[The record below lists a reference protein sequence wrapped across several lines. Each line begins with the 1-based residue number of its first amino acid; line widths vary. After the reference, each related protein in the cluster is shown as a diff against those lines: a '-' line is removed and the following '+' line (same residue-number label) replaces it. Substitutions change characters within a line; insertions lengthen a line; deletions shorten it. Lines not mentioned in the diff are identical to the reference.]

1 VGIAGFRADLGIGDD
16 FFGSWED
23 AFSET
28 IRRKRWDWYI
38 DDFSARLKP
47 GAKRILMIR
56 AGMSRT
62 SPGACSRRST
72 RELCGAG

>member
-16 FFGSWED
+16 FFGSRED

-28 IRRKRWDWYI
+28 VRRKRWDWYI

-47 GAKRILMIR
+47 GAKRILMKH
-56 AGMSRT
+56 AGTWRT
-62 SPGACSRRST
+62 WPGGCWRSSRRGSFAA
-72 RELCGAG
+72 R